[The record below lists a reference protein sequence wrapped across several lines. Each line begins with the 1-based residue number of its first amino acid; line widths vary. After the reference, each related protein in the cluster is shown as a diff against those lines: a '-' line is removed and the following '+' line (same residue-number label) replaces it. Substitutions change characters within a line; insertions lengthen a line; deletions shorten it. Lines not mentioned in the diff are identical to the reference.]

1 MLLDNRKVSM
11 FSFCYRSIYREIT
24 TAVRYHF
31 RSQGCIWEIKGQ
43 YCRKPTQA
51 LASINMYS
59 SNNAEKK
66 IFLVKWPT
74 YSALLTTYVCIYTQW
89 VICMLEYTFQFLF
102 HFIFYCDSVIVFICT
117 IFNKAV
123 RVQEFQ
129 AYAPKL
135 PSQAQFV
142 YKIDWLSCSP
152 DFFADL

>member
-74 YSALLTTYVCIYTQW
+74 YSALLTTLCICTQW
-89 VICMLEYTFQFLF
+89 VICMLEYTFQIVF
-102 HFIFYCDSVIVFICT
+102 HFVFYCDSALVFICT

-123 RVQEFQ
+123 KVQE
-129 AYAPKL
+129 L
-135 PSQAQFV
+135 HSQAQFL
-142 YKIDWLSCSP
+142 YKIDWLTWLRFESWGS
-152 DFFADL
+152 